1 MVFAKSLLIP
11 KTQSIYDF
19 IYVRKNLM
27 GTWTTWTS
35 LIESQ
40 ALGNIISRTEQII
53 TTSET
58 VRQTFFINKLVE
70 MKKMVLLVGP
80 TGTGKTSVIKSYLY
94 RVPKDEYLINNL
106 NFSARTTASQTQ
118 DTILSK
124 LTRY

>member
-1 MVFAKSLLIP
+1 
-11 KTQSIYDF
+11 
-19 IYVRKNLM
+19 M

-94 RVPKDEYLINNL
+94 RLPKDEYLINNL